1 MEHYKRLIIRCFE
14 MAKERGIKSISF
26 QEVLFFQR
34 DGEPDLKK
42 SANFMLETI
51 LQYLLDTKE
60 QGNAIRI
67 IRITSKKEDL
77 NDVKR

>member
-1 MEHYKRLIIRCFE
+1 

-26 QEVLFFQR
+26 QEVLFFRR

-51 LQYLLDTKE
+51 LQYLMDTKE
-60 QGNAIRI
+60 QGNTIRI
-67 IRITSKKEDL
+67 IRITSKKQDFRKAIK
-77 NDVKR
+77 DSIRKVGKIISQ